1 MTAATTQPAAAP
13 ATIDPVTARRRI
25 DRTIADLIDGI
36 TTEQRGLP
44 TPCEEWNVDQLIAH
58 MVGGGHMIA
67 AGLLGDQPTADAD
80 PLANG
85 LAAAWAATTAHLAEA
100 STPEILDA
108 MHHMPFG
115 EVPGAMALSVIT
127 ADHIVHAWDLGEALG
142 VDVEIGDDLVALTMS
157 VFGPLAPA
165 DDRSGGQFK
174 DVVEVPDS
182 ASALDRMI
190 GFSGRR
196 P

>member
-1 MTAATTQPAAAP
+1 MNAATTDT
-13 ATIDPVTARRRI
+13 TIDPVTARRRI

-36 TTEQRGLP
+36 SPEQRTAQ
-44 TPCEEWNVDQLIAH
+44 TPCEEWNVDQLVAH

-67 AGLLGDQPTADAD
+67 AGLLGEQPAADDD
-80 PLANG
+80 PLAGG
-85 LAAAWAATTAHLAEA
+85 LAAAWSATTAHLAEA
-100 STPEILDA
+100 STPEILEA
-108 MHHMPFG
+108 THHMPFG
-115 EVPGAMALSVIT
+115 DVPGAMALSVIT
-127 ADHIVHAWDLGEALG
+127 ADHIVHAWDLATALG
-142 VDVEIGDDLVALTMS
+142 VDTEIGEDLVALTMG

-165 DDRSGGQFK
+165 DDRTGGQFK
-174 DVVEVPDS
+174 DVVDVPAT